1 MEKYTVKEIRE
12 YLEKIIEERP
22 DTIIDGKKVN
32 RGSGKNKNDLG
43 VYVLKIQSETGYNI
57 DNVIKNITEKK
68 NKNIGG
74 NVVDTKDTKDT
85 NKDINKDINKE
96 KNKDSEEKNRGKESK
111 KKESKEKDVR
121 EKNKEKESKEKDR
134 REENKEKETRNK
146 EGKKEEENK
155 IIGEKYEKKEG
166 IKIFEAKQKIIEVD
180 AIMMG
185 KWYKYK
191 NEIYIGDK
199 CIEVEGKPLVCE
211 MKKGYEEINMET
223 NMEKYK
229 NSKKY
234 SEIEKINKIVENNR
248 WKIIDKYVK
257 ALLTGNDFWIAKVV
271 EFVEEIVI
279 DYKNKGEN
287 EKEKERIEDDSIVE
301 EYIEDKSK
309 LILKKLDDYYVERHI
324 RLLME
329 GKQEAVTMMRRN
341 IFYTKEYYNRLYDAY
356 CVGNNFELLKKIY
369 QNPEDFMIDIFP
381 LENKLHPFLEGNQYF
396 VEKRSLIN
404 SSIFN
409 YNKSGF
415 GVDKYVS
422 FLQLSDDKLYNK
434 SLPKNFYKFY
444 DNLYLTLKNKIWLD
458 ILNETI
464 DTMSSFQSFDKDY
477 ICDMIYIYQ
486 KQFNITF
493 NPKQKECIYK
503 LFSSSWKLYTICG
516 YAGTGKSEITL
527 FINYVLSKH
536 NNSKV
541 LFCTPTNSQYSSIS
555 QRLKDKQL
563 DMLLYSLDNI
573 YSVDLSSFVH
583 PPIYSL
589 FSKYKKLLSEL
600 VDYHLQSSSISVN
613 SVNSINSINS
623 INSSDI
629 SDINYDSDGSE
640 NSDHYEYNEIFIN
653 QDQDKYNI
661 QKHRTYNSDKIKQ
674 YYNKIKINA
683 KIDETDDIFINTI
696 IQDKDNFNMLLK
708 CYYLKT
714 INLIGTIHSQILRKK
729 LNNQHCDIS
738 IYDESGMVDLGLF
751 VTHLFKFKKPGI
763 LVGDDLQLNPISG
776 YSLFNILV
784 SNSYNYSN
792 FSKLDHV
799 ERCSNGDLRNNI
811 MNITHNIPLNLHTQN
826 SDFIYYHKDNDLYLL
841 SLIDNFI
848 KSSGSFAIILP
859 RSSFNQYDENFKT
872 RISSKI
878 GSYSKDLVDL
888 INNYSYFTLFN
899 KKFDIN
905 NLSIGSQVKLK
916 QKVIFDDFELGK
928 HQIGV
933 ITHLLKDSYT
943 VSFNSRS
950 VDIHK
955 KYLELSYCLTTNIS
969 QGSEFDNVL
978 YICNIALGYHDKSN
992 LYVAISRAKKSF
1004 QVYDST
1010 SCFSQL
1016 SLKTKRIFS
1025 GVYPNETPVFIAFKC
1040 YLSLS

>member
-1 MEKYTVKEIRE
+1 M
-12 YLEKIIEERP
+12 
-22 DTIIDGKKVN
+22 
-32 RGSGKNKNDLG
+32 
-43 VYVLKIQSETGYNI
+43 
-57 DNVIKNITEKK
+57 
-68 NKNIGG
+68 
-74 NVVDTKDTKDT
+74 
-85 NKDINKDINKE
+85 
-96 KNKDSEEKNRGKESK
+96 
-111 KKESKEKDVR
+111 
-121 EKNKEKESKEKDR
+121 
-134 REENKEKETRNK
+134 TRHNLSSL
-146 EGKKEEENK
+146 NC
-155 IIGEKYEKKEG
+155 
-166 IKIFEAKQKIIEVD
+166 
-180 AIMMG
+180 
-185 KWYKYK
+185 K
-191 NEIYIGDK
+191 NET
-199 CIEVEGKPLVCE
+199 L
-211 MKKGYEEINMET
+211 N
-223 NMEKYK
+223 
-229 NSKKY
+229 
-234 SEIEKINKIVENNR
+234 
-248 WKIIDKYVK
+248 
-257 ALLTGNDFWIAKVV
+257 
-271 EFVEEIVI
+271 
-279 DYKNKGEN
+279 
-287 EKEKERIEDDSIVE
+287 
-301 EYIEDKSK
+301 
-309 LILKKLDDYYVERHI
+309 
-324 RLLME
+324 
-329 GKQEAVTMMRRN
+329 TMPS
-341 IFYTKEYYNRLYDAY
+341 
-356 CVGNNFELLKKIY
+356 FE
-369 QNPEDFMIDIFP
+369 
-381 LENKLHPFLEGNQYF
+381 
-396 VEKRSLIN
+396 
-404 SSIFN
+404 
-409 YNKSGF
+409 
-415 GVDKYVS
+415 
-422 FLQLSDDKLYNK
+422 
-434 SLPKNFYKFY
+434 
-444 DNLYLTLKNKIWLD
+444 
-458 ILNETI
+458 
-464 DTMSSFQSFDKDY
+464 SFDKDY
-477 ICDMIYIYQ
+477 IRDMIYIYE

-536 NNSKV
+536 NDTKV

-583 PPIYSL
+583 PPIYAL
-589 FSKYKKLLSEL
+589 FSKHKKMFSEI
-600 VDYHLQSSSISVN
+600 VDYYLQSSSIS
-613 SVNSINSINS
+613 INSN
-623 INSSDI
+623 NSSDI
-629 SDINYDSDGSE
+629 INICDDSDSDNSDICDIS
-640 NSDHYEYNEIFIN
+640 
-653 QDQDKYNI
+653 
-661 QKHRTYNSDKIKQ
+661 
-674 YYNKIKINA
+674 
-683 KIDETDDIFINTI
+683 DETDDIFINTI

-751 VTHLFKFKKPGI
+751 VTHLYKFKKPGI
-763 LVGDDLQLNPISG
+763 LVGDDLQLNPIAG

-784 SNSYNYSN
+784 SDSYNYSN

-799 ERCSNGDLRNNI
+799 ERCSHGDLRNNI
-811 MNITHNIPLNLHTQN
+811 MNITHNVPLNLHTEN

-841 SLIDNFI
+841 SLIDSFI
-848 KSSGSFAIILP
+848 RSSGSFAIILP

-905 NLSIGSQVKLK
+905 SLSIGSQVKLK
-916 QKVIFDDFELGK
+916 QKVIFDDFELCK

-978 YICNIALGYHDKSN
+978 YICNISLGYHDKSN